1 MARRVLITGARA
13 VAALDIARDF
23 AAAGWVPHLADS
35 VPVRMASWSKAPA
48 QVHRYPAPRQ
58 QGAAFRARIV
68 ELVDTF
74 GFERVVPTCEE
85 VFHLAAPALQRRLGE
100 RLFVPNLATL
110 RQLHDKFA
118 FARHCGEWG
127 LPMPESHPID
137 CIEEL
142 ERFASTSRKWVFK
155 PRFSRFGDSALV
167 APDRRALAAITPSHD
182 APWMAQARIH
192 GEEVCFHC
200 VAHRGELVAFA
211 AYRSS
216 WRLGGGAGYSFEPAA
231 DQHREALRKIAARL
245 AQCAVIHGQ
254 FACDAMFDEAGV
266 AYLLECNPRA
276 TSGVHL
282 LTDAGH
288 LAHAIGDGIAAPEA
302 APRTLYLGP
311 AMVVFG
317 LPQAVRGAR
326 MRDWWRCVATGRD
339 VVSRSGDRWPL
350 LGALCDA
357 ASFSLMGFKHNIS
370 TNAAA
375 TYDLEWNGEEL
386 P

>member
-23 AAAGWVPHLADS
+23 AAAGWEPHLADS
-35 VPVRMASWSKAPA
+35 VPVRMARWSKAPA
-48 QVHRYPAPRQ
+48 RVHRYPAPRQ

-74 GFERVVPTCEE
+74 GFEQVVPTCEE
-85 VFHLAAPALQRRLGE
+85 VFHLAAPALHRRLGE

-127 LPMPESHPID
+127 LPVPERHPID
-137 CIEEL
+137 CVEGL
-142 ERFASTSRKWVFK
+142 ERFASRSREWVFK

-167 APDRRALAAITPSHD
+167 APDRRVLAAITPSPD

-192 GEEVCFHC
+192 GEEVCFHG

-216 WRLGGGAGYSFEPAA
+216 WRLGGGAGYAFEPAA

-254 FACDAMFDEAGV
+254 FACDAMFDEAGA

-282 LTDAGH
+282 LTGVGH

-326 MRDWWRCVATGRD
+326 VRDWWRCFATGRD
-339 VVSRSGDRWPL
+339 VVSRPGDRWPL

-357 ASFSLMGFKHNIS
+357 ASFSLTGFKHNIS